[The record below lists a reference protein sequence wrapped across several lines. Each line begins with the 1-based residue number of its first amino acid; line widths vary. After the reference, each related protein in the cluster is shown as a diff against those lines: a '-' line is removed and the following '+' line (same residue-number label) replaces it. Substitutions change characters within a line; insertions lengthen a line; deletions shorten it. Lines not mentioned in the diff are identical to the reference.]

1 MVVQENNKRN
11 NHYYLFK
18 GEMKTLSQIAKEYHI
33 SRNSLYYMVNVV
45 GKNLEMAVT
54 ELTGQ
59 TT

>member
-1 MVVQENNKRN
+1 MVVQEYNKRN

-33 SRNSLYYMVNVV
+33 SRNSLYYRVNVV

>member
-1 MVVQENNKRN
+1 MRPGN
-11 NHYYLFK
+11 FID
-18 GEMKTLSQIAKEYHI
+18 IAKEYHI
-33 SRNSLYYMVNVV
+33 SRNSLYYMVNVA